1 MAAYFSTPKDIH
13 MIYKIMIKMPVQVG
27 LPEDQ
32 RGCRERDGCSWCS
45 LWSGRT
51 TRSSTPVQKTP
62 TTKHRPPLGWQQL
75 KSSSRCLLV
84 GIRPGR
90 FVCRTSIPLVELSWI
105 LWGRNFHVKKSWQ
118 RGEKKLMTSSKIQ
131 VWVTWRDEREA
142 GPSDSATESPANNQ
156 NEKKT
161 KT

>member
-1 MAAYFSTPKDIH
+1 
-13 MIYKIMIKMPVQVG
+13 MPVQVG

-32 RGCRERDGCSWCS
+32 RGCRERDECSWCS

-62 TTKHRPPLGWQQL
+62 TTKHRPPLGWQQS

-105 LWGRNFHVKKSWQ
+105 LWGRNFHVKKKLTKREKSWWHHPRSKFGWPGEMKEK
-118 RGEKKLMTSSKIQ
+118 RGHRIPQPNLLQIIRMRRKKQKILYLDQ
-131 VWVTWRDEREA
+131 T
-142 GPSDSATESPANNQ
+142 
-156 NEKKT
+156 
-161 KT
+161 